1 MIYDGKN
8 NLELKNINLQQR
20 IRNLEWTILNVI
32 ELMKKDKN
40 EKALK
45 LLKKVLYEK

>member
-1 MIYDGKN
+1 MIYDVKN

-20 IRNLEWTILNVI
+20 IKNLEWTILNSI